1 MDMFLVRARDDAP
14 AQAIEE
20 IAEYAAQHGGLVLM
34 ATAAGSLVLGM
45 PPGGKDVLERHPQIG
60 FVGGVA
66 LDPSKPGARA
76 LHQQFAL
83 NAALQ
88 LVGRG
93 DITGQEQAKR

>member
-1 MDMFLVRARDDAP
+1 MFLVRAHDAAP
-14 AQAIEE
+14 AQAVEE

-45 PPGGKDVLERHPQIG
+45 PPGGKDVLERHPQVG

-66 LDPSKPGARA
+66 LDSSKPGARA

-83 NAALQ
+83 NAARQ

-93 DITGQEQAKR
+93 DVIGPEHTER